1 MLSYTGLKMTPTHL
15 CKMQIQL
22 YKVGVLGLCSH
33 RELLLGEASG
43 KWGLYLP
50 TGRCLQAGCLMGI
63 SSPQLSIEL
72 GVFSRRQ
79 SEVRRLIT
87 QIALQTIRGPQGKLL
102 KGGHLPWIPSA
113 CLWVPWDQCEQS
125 GTLQMPGS
133 LSVFFILVFSP
144 SLPEQ
149 RLRAEGSTEEN
160 SAEFLSSMPS
170 LSLSLWWRLPFAHR
184 YSCMSKGKGRS
195 RLSPGRQPGDQM
207 AIQGTKDCE
216 STLDVEGTSQTR
228 TFKGLP
234 SLNSMLTEKCIIVWA
249 TSKRGFSFYLRI

>member
-1 MLSYTGLKMTPTHL
+1 MLSYPDLKMTPTHL

-102 KGGHLPWIPSA
+102 KGCHLPWIPSA

-125 GTLQMPGS
+125 GTLHMPGS
-133 LSVFFILVFSP
+133 LSVFFHPGLSP
-144 SLPEQ
+144 FLA
-149 RLRAEGSTEEN
+149 RAETESRGEHRG
-160 SAEFLSSMPS
+160 EFRWISQFHALAISRPVVETPLRSS
-170 LSLSLWWRLPFAHR
+170 L
-184 YSCMSKGKGRS
+184 
-195 RLSPGRQPGDQM
+195 QPYV
-207 AIQGTKDCE
+207 QGQ
-216 STLDVEGTSQTR
+216 G
-228 TFKGLP
+228 
-234 SLNSMLTEKCIIVWA
+234 
-249 TSKRGFSFYLRI
+249 